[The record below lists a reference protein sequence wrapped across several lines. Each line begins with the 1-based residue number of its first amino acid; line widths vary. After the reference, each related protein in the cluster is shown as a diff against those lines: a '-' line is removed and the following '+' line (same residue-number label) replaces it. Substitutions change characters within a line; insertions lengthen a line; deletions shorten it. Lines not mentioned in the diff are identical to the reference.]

1 MTGRTCCFALI
12 WSALLLPASAAAQ
25 SEATSF
31 DELQRM
37 VKPGQ
42 RVVVTELDGRETKGA
57 VTQVSAD
64 AVVLAVQDGSAAGA
78 RTFSERTVSSVRRT
92 DSVWNG
98 LLIGLGAGIAANEVF
113 VRSNCGPRGND
124 DECAAIVTAVGLITF
139 VPGGAVIGALID
151 KFTGNT
157 RLYRSPTLAS
167 LALQPIVAR
176 NRTGLSLS
184 VRF

>member
-1 MTGRTCCFALI
+1 MTGRTWFALI
-12 WSALLLPASAAAQ
+12 WSAFLLPAGAAAQ

-37 VKPGQ
+37 LKPGQ
-42 RVVVTELDGRETKGA
+42 QVVVTELDGRETKGA

-64 AVVLAVQDGSAAGA
+64 AVVLGA
-78 RTFSERTVSSVRRT
+78 RTFSERTVLSVRRT

-113 VRSNCGPRGND
+113 VRSNCGPRGYD
-124 DECAAIVTAVGLITF
+124 DECAAIATAVGMISF

-157 RLYRSPTLAS
+157 RLYRTPMRAS
-167 LALQPIVAR
+167 LAIQPIVAR
-176 NRTGLSLS
+176 NRTGLSLA